1 MFSVSSFAWLDMNS
15 SVNFWITFFGY
26 FPFVISVF
34 FYGYFRIIRCFMLRS
49 KTNSTLASQPRA
61 L

>member
-1 MFSVSSFAWLDMNS
+1 
-15 SVNFWITFFGY
+15 
-26 FPFVISVF
+26 
-34 FYGYFRIIRCFMLRS
+34 MLRS